1 MEVLWAHTYSSY
13 NGQMVSYCV
22 REAGSGV
29 LCLPQMEKEMVGVEL
44 ASSCHTW
51 LQEHE
56 TISPGKRRLERQ
68 ARLVAGE
75 RDGGEM
81 ELLPSVWKR
90 KRKERGQASLDS
102 KVSEPLLE
110 HCQLRHSLV
119 L

>member
-13 NGQMVSYCV
+13 SGQMVSYCV

-68 ARLVAGE
+68 ARQG
-75 RDGGEM
+75 RGDGGEV

>member
-1 MEVLWAHTYSSY
+1 MSFVCPRWKKKWS
-13 NGQMVSYCV
+13 
-22 REAGSGV
+22 
-29 LCLPQMEKEMVGVEL
+29 GVEL

-51 LQEHE
+51 LQEHK
-56 TISPGKRRLERQ
+56 TISPRERRLERQ

-90 KRKERGQASLDS
+90 KRKERGRASLDS
-102 KVSEPLLE
+102 KVSELLLE
-110 HCQLRHSLV
+110 HCQLRHSLA